1 MDSLV
6 GILFTNWFKILK
18 ENKFKVKSIYTI
30 VFSFLSIRNSFYYH
44 FKEKKYNNQ
53 VETVK
58 LDKDPIFVLG
68 HWRSGTTFLV
78 NLLSLDNQ
86 FNYPKIYQVNNPYS
100 FYYLSKKFSDVLNSK
115 EAIKRPMDNIKISKM
130 SPAEEEFAIAVMSLI
145 SSTWGWT
152 FPQNY
157 SYYENYLDFK
167 EVEPRII
174 QKWKDTHHFFI
185 KKLSLNDKRQLLLK
199 SPGNSA
205 KIKYLLELYPDA
217 KFINIHRNPIEVYKS
232 MQKLFR
238 TTVEKGR
245 FQSIENVEDKII
257 STYKKLYQAY
267 FKDLPLIPNEN
278 FIDISFEDLE
288 NDKLN
293 LLEQIYSKLKLEN
306 FSALKSKIL
315 EIEKNKEKYKKNK
328 HNDLDTKLKQKL
340 LIEWRQSFEKW
351 NYVV

>member
-1 MDSLV
+1 MDSLI
-6 GILFTNWFKILK
+6 GILFNNWFKILK
-18 ENKFKVKSIYTI
+18 ENKFKVNNIYSF
-30 VFSFLSIRNSFYYH
+30 VFLLLSIRNSFYYH
-44 FKEKKYNNQ
+44 FKEKKYNDQIEN
-53 VETVK
+53 VK
-58 LDKDPIFVLG
+58 LDKEPIFVLG

-100 FYYLSKKFSDVLNSK
+100 FYYISNKFGDVLNN
-115 EAIKRPMDNIKISKM
+115 EEVIKRPMDNIKNSKQ

-157 SYYENYLDFK
+157 SFYENYLDFK
-167 EVEPRII
+167 NVESVIV
-174 QKWKDTHHFFI
+174 QKWKDTHLFFI

-205 KIKYLLELYPDA
+205 KIKYLLELYPNA

-232 MQKLFR
+232 MQKLFN

-245 FQSIENVEDKII
+245 FQSIENVQDKII

-267 FKDLPLIPNEN
+267 FEDLHLIPNEN

-288 NDKLN
+288 NDKIN
-293 LLEQIYSKLKLEN
+293 LLEQIYSKLKLDN

-315 EIEKNKEKYKKNK
+315 DMESTEAKYKKNI
-328 HNDLDTKLKQKL
+328 HNDLDNKLKQKL

-351 NYVV
+351 NYT